1 MDPNLADDIRAVLGE
16 VPPPIR
22 AFFASGKIELITKV
36 LMHEN
41 GLHVDQ
47 AAVLERE
54 IILLLLGLQSPAEFS
69 HALES
74 DGHIERATVQ
84 VIAHEINEQIFIPLR
99 EEMRKGGAVSAS
111 VSAPAPS
118 PAAPPPQ
125 PRVQTPPPSY
135 GAPPPPPPSQP
146 MPAPSPRPMLPPPQV
161 FVPLPPPAPSI
172 VLSPMPPA
180 QVRPAQPP
188 QLGRSDLPNSAPL
201 PPRTVLPGASAPVF
215 HNPMPAPLRQ
225 QSEPPSNLPTGV
237 PGPEFA
243 PLPPV
248 ARPSSPQPVQPPPR
262 PASGDPY
269 HEPIE

>member
-1 MDPNLADDIRAVLGE
+1 MTVSEQDVDKAFDRAPRVVQEFIIGGE
-16 VPPPIR
+16 WTPI
-22 AFFASGKIELITKV
+22 ITGIGA
-36 LMHEN
+36 EYR
-41 GLHVDQ
+41 LHVDQ
-47 AAVLERE
+47 IGKIAELNRNM
-54 IILLLLGLQSPAEFS
+54 LLGLVSPSEFLGGLLV
-69 HALES
+69 AGIPEPEARQIM
-74 DGHIERATVQ
+74 G
-84 VIAHEINEQIFIPLR
+84 EINEKIFKPLQ
-99 EEMRKGGAVSAS
+99 EEMRKGGAVP
-111 VSAPAPS
+111 APAT
-118 PAAPPPQ
+118 A
-125 PRVQTPPPSY
+125 
-135 GAPPPPPPSQP
+135 PPPSQP